1 MQLSFSARAFV
12 PDFAHLNTLVV
23 FISFVLAY
31 MGVEASASHI
41 NELKR
46 PKRNYP
52 LAMFILVILAICL
65 DTFGGFTVAAV
76 VPAKEISLS
85 AGVVQAFN
93 YLLLYINPQLGWLV
107 KLIALMIAAGV
118 MAEISS
124 WVIGPSRGM
133 FATAQQGILPRWF
146 RKTNKSGVPIPLIV
160 VQGIIVS
167 IWDAVL
173 TFGGGSDNVSFF
185 AAMSLTVVI
194 YLVGYLLF
202 FIGYLVLIFKMKQL
216 KRTYKIP
223 GGTFGKAVVSIC
235 GLLVSL
241 FAFGISFVPPSTLP
255 RSSDSA
261 YLGVLIISFIIAL
274 ILPFIIYAFHHKWGA
289 PPSQ

>member
-1 MQLSFSARAFV
+1 MQLRFSARAFV

-23 FISFVLAY
+23 FVSFVLAY

-93 YLLLYINPQLGWLV
+93 YLLLYTNPQLGWLV
-107 KLIALMIAAGV
+107 KLIALIIAAGV

-124 WVIGPSRGM
+124 WVIGPSRGCSQPPSRE
-133 FATAQQGILPRWF
+133 FFP
-146 RKTNKSGVPIPLIV
+146 
-160 VQGIIVS
+160 
-167 IWDAVL
+167 
-173 TFGGGSDNVSFF
+173 GGSGRPTSREYQ
-185 AAMSLTVVI
+185 S
-194 YLVGYLLF
+194 
-202 FIGYLVLIFKMKQL
+202 
-216 KRTYKIP
+216 R
-223 GGTFGKAVVSIC
+223 
-235 GLLVSL
+235 
-241 FAFGISFVPPSTLP
+241 
-255 RSSDSA
+255 
-261 YLGVLIISFIIAL
+261 
-274 ILPFIIYAFHHKWGA
+274 
-289 PPSQ
+289 